1 MQNWKK
7 IVSILFWSLAAIAL
21 VVLFVFAWQAK
32 GEKKCTDIQVELV
45 GENTRALFM
54 NEQEIL
60 HILNQQQIKVGQPV
74 SRFNLVAIEKYLEQ
88 TGWIKNAELYL
99 DNQLILQVKIEQRIP
114 IARVFSLGG
123 SSFYIDEEGRRLP
136 LRQLAVMRLPVFT
149 GFTSDNDLLSP
160 PDSALLKNIVLFA
173 NTIKNDSFYTAQI
186 AQVNIESNGD
196 FELVPTLGDHVVLL
210 GSVENLEDKLNRLYT
225 FYRKVWVPSGI
236 NAFQVLDLRFDHQ
249 IVTLKK
255 GMSPIQYAPGTMLPF
270 QYLSDRSDSANQNVV
285 LPKVENPKLEQSNLD
300 SLQKVSLKKTSLKID
315 TIHKV
320 ATKVIVKPSNK
331 VAVKPAAKATMKPSV
346 PMVKN
351 GKPMVQKD
359 KSTVNKLPNKSTK
372 KLNNKAN
379 NKTLIKAKKTAKA
392 LMPKKSDSKTTN

>member
-32 GEKKCTDIQVELV
+32 AEKKCTDIQVELV

-60 HILNQQQIKVGQPV
+60 HILNQQQIKVGQPI

-99 DNQLILQVKIEQRIP
+99 DNQLVLQVKIEQRIP

-123 SSFYIDEEGRRLP
+123 SSFYIDEDGRRLP

-196 FELVPTLGDHVVLL
+196 FELVPSLGDHVVLL

-270 QYLSDRSDSANQNVV
+270 QYLSDRSDSANQNLV
-285 LPKVENPKLEQSNLD
+285 LPKLEHSNVD
-300 SLQKVSLKKTSLKID
+300 SLQKVSLKKTSLKKD
-315 TIHKV
+315 TVIKAPIKV
-320 ATKVIVKPSNK
+320 LVKPNK
-331 VAVKPAAKATMKPSV
+331 KEADKPAAKATMKPSV

-351 GKPMVQKD
+351 AKPVAQKE
-359 KSTVNKLPNKSTK
+359 KPLVKKLPNKSTK

>member
-7 IVSILFWSLAAIAL
+7 ILSILFWSIAAIAL

-32 GEKKCTDIQVELV
+32 GQKKCADIQVELV

-60 HILNQQQIKVGQPV
+60 HILNQQQVKVGQPIT
-74 SRFNLVAIEKYLEQ
+74 RFNLVAIEKYLEQ

-99 DNQLILQVKIEQRIP
+99 DNQLVLQVKIEQRIP

-123 SSFYIDEEGRRLP
+123 SSFYIDEDGRRLP

-149 GFTSDNDLLSP
+149 GFTSDNELLSP
-160 PDSALLKNIVLFA
+160 PDSALLKSIVLFA

-210 GSVENLEDKLNRLYT
+210 GTIENLEDKLNRLYT
-225 FYRKVWVPSGI
+225 FYKKVWVSSGI
-236 NAFQVLDLRFDHQ
+236 NAFQVLDVRFDHQ

-270 QYLSDRSDSANQNVV
+270 QYLSDRSDSVDQKMEI
-285 LPKVENPKLEQSNLD
+285 PHLD
-300 SLQKVSLKKTSLKID
+300 TLKKSPLKKD
-315 TIHKV
+315 TVIKT
-320 ATKVIVKPSNK
+320 AAKVIDK
-331 VAVKPAAKATMKPSV
+331 
-346 PMVKN
+346 
-351 GKPMVQKD
+351 KD
-359 KSTVNKLPNKSTK
+359 KLLVNNLPNKLPGKIPSKIPGKIPVTIPSKTPGKSINKLPNKSTK
-372 KLNNKAN
+372 KLNNKVN